1 MNFDLGKG
9 FVMVAFCLFLW
20 FSYIGMHNIDL
31 AVNFSRQP
39 GNSWSETVDCNTF
52 RCQTLEELYISG
64 MTWLE
69 VAYFL
74 GSLVIVFLIVKEGE
88 KKKEK

>member
-1 MNFDLGKG
+1 MNYDFGKG
-9 FVMVAFCLFLW
+9 FVLVGFCLFLW

-31 AVNFSRQP
+31 AVNFSRVP
-39 GNSWSETVDCNTF
+39 GNSWSETIDCNMF
-52 RCQTLEELYISG
+52 RCQTLEHLYMSG

-74 GSLVIVFLIVKEGE
+74 GSLTIVFLIIEERE
-88 KKKEK
+88 KK